1 MAKQPPAVHG
11 KNPQTGKGAVAMPPN
26 PKAPLGPSKHTPV
39 TGKS

>member
-11 KNPQTGKGAVAMPPN
+11 KAPLTGKGQVSMPPN